1 VKKNYTFYKICRNL
15 LFPIIK
21 ILYQPTIINKEY
33 VPKSGSA
40 IIAGNHK
47 HALDPILVD
56 LCTKRVVF
64 TLVFL
69 GINLNIIYFSIFRIS
84 LFPKTIIN
92 KIIV

>member
-1 VKKNYTFYKICRNL
+1 MKKNYYFYKICRTI

-21 ILYQPTIINKEY
+21 LLFSPQIINKEY
-33 VPKSGSA
+33 IPKEGSY

-64 TLVFL
+64 TLAKK
-69 GINLNIIYFSIFRIS
+69 S
-84 LFPKTIIN
+84 
-92 KIIV
+92 